1 MLTRA
6 LGKMKQDG
14 RTDSALVTGEC
25 VSRDQ
30 GAEQGQAIPEK
41 REMTSRKASAEVLRQ
56 SGWSRV
62 RG

>member
-30 GAEQGQAIPEK
+30 GTEQGRAIPEK

-56 SGWSRV
+56 GGWSRV